1 MEKLNKNQS
10 PFKILMVD
18 KDKASAE
25 HNVARFKNAP
35 YDFIIQHKVEEV
47 MALVK
52 KIKFDLIILEVEL
65 NKVDGIELCYEIKN
79 DIIFNKNTPVIF
91 LAEKHDD
98 YTQLAAFDAGCDDFI
113 PKEYKSRLIIAKV
126 KAFLNRLYTTSNVEI
141 GIKKFGHLEIDEE
154 QVMVYKKGEPL
165 KLSKKEFQLIMLLTS
180 KPGKVFRRN
189 FILAKIWGDDII
201 VGDRNIDTHIK
212 KIRKKIG
219 KDRIE
224 TVRGIGYKFIEPKP
238 KEADID
244 KKEAT
249 SKQ

>member
-1 MEKLNKNQS
+1 METSNKNQS
-10 PFKILMVD
+10 PFKILMID
-18 KDKASAE
+18 KDKATAE

-35 YDFIIQHKVEEV
+35 YDFVIQYKIEDVI
-47 MALVK
+47 ALVK
-52 KIKFDLIILEVEL
+52 KVKFDLIILEVEL
-65 NKVDGIELCYEIKN
+65 NKVDGIELCFEIKH

-91 LAEKHDD
+91 LAEKYDD

-113 PKEYKSRLIIAKV
+113 PKKYKSRLISAKV
-126 KAFLNRLYTTSNVEI
+126 SALFKRLYSNKNIEL
-141 GIKKFGHLEIDEE
+141 GIKKFGTLEIDEE

-165 KLSKKEFQLIMLLTS
+165 KLSKKEFQLILLLTS

-189 FILAKIWGDDII
+189 FILTKIWGDDII

-224 TVRGIGYKFIEPKP
+224 TVRGIGYKFIEPII
-238 KEADID
+238 KE
-244 KKEAT
+244 KE
-249 SKQ
+249 KNNNIE